1 MTDTPKTLLAFEAAD
16 DKEKQMTEYSM
27 KLNIRNDDD
36 AMALSN
42 LLHKAMTDK
51 AEIFSSV
58 ILALADCLK
67 DMDQNQRDTFHQ
79 MLKTLTEVNQL
90 PKDKRDTGNIIKLH
104 FNPNSVKS

>member
-58 ILALADCLK
+58 ILALVDCLK
-67 DMDQNQRDTFHQ
+67 DMEQYEREAFHE
-79 MLKTLTEVNQL
+79 MLKTFTEISTK
-90 PKDKRDTGNIIKLH
+90 PKDKRDTGNIIKLYL
-104 FNPNSVKS
+104 NPNSLKS